1 MKKLSEYKDEE
12 ALDLLADII
21 EPVAFIFSDSE
32 FIETLQENK
41 LAAVRYVIKNHKKDV
56 LAILAGLEGVPVEEY
71 HCNIFSLPITL
82 IQLLNDRD
90 LLDFFK
96 AQGLKIGDESSG
108 SSMENIE

>member
-41 LAAVRYVIKNHKKDV
+41 LAAIELKPHCGKAPSKPPIAGPYFLFLDNTSWFFLVNLCSINSNTKNVINKYGNNFNVSIKASSK
-56 LAILAGLEGVPVEEY
+56 LSNML
-71 HCNIFSLPITL
+71 F
-82 IQLLNDRD
+82 LL
-90 LLDFFK
+90 
-96 AQGLKIGDESSG
+96 S
-108 SSMENIE
+108 